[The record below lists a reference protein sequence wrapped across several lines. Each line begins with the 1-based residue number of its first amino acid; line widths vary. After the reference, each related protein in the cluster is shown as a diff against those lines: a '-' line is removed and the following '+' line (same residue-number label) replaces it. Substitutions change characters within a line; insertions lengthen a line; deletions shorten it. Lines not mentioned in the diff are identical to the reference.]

1 MKDEGLS
8 KCDKLWAEQTGIYQS
23 TNNYKII

>member
-8 KCDKLWAEQTGIYQS
+8 KCDKLWAQETAKYQS